1 MKPPI
6 INVHVPQCGSS
17 QDLSYVG
24 VCHTNIHAYIYFDE
38 YHSNIQAGL
47 ASKDKFEPSS
57 PKWRERYLF
66 TYSFIH
72 L

>member
-1 MKPPI
+1 ML
-6 INVHVPQCGSS
+6 VCVVPTCMQMI
-17 QDLSYVG
+17 YVD
-24 VCHTNIHAYIYFDE
+24 V

-57 PKWRERYLF
+57 PKGTERYLF

>member
-1 MKPPI
+1 M
-6 INVHVPQCGSS
+6 HVPHYGNS

-24 VCHTNIHAYIYFDE
+24 VCCTNMRADIYVDV

-57 PKWRERYLF
+57 PKGTERYLF